1 MAYTLDNAY
10 ESSNLTEF
18 LDEAAMDT
26 LGMDICEAVESDKES
41 RKEWEENQR
50 DWLKLA
56 AQVRETKS
64 FPWENASNVKY
75 PLMTTACMQFHA
87 RALPGLLPNE
97 RPVKAKIIGKDKSNK
112 KLRRGER
119 VAKFMSYQVIEQ
131 MEEWVDD
138 FDRLLLVLPMVGLAY
153 KKTFYS
159 ERLNRL
165 RSTLL
170 LPTECIVNYHATS
183 YERARMTHV
192 MQMDPNELEEMK
204 RGGIFRDVELAA
216 PTEMKQDR
224 TRDETLGLTRG
235 NSKDDPYELYEVHHW
250 WDLDEDGYKEPYI
263 ITVDV
268 ASQKVLRVV
277 PRWSSTDDVKMTA
290 DGKRIA
296 SIKADTYFTPFKFI
310 PDPNS
315 AVYGIGLG
323 TLLGPTNEAVN
334 TLINQ
339 LIDAGTLSNMQGGFL
354 ARGAKLKGGS
364 TRFRPGEWKIV
375 NTTGED
381 LQKSIFPMPVAAP
394 SPALFNLLS
403 MLIQAGERVSA
414 VSDMMTGENP
424 GQNQPATTTM
434 AVLEQGMKVFNS
446 IYKRIHR
453 SLAQEFRIM
462 YRLNFDTLDDELY
475 QTMLDDTIDMG
486 QFQGQ
491 KPSPEQLQQVQQGV
505 AAENAAATVQEDFES
520 ENMDIIPAS
529 DPNMVS
535 DATRMLRANDLMEK
549 MAAGLPINPAVVTR
563 KVLEAAGHE
572 DIDELMTMPP
582 AQPSIEE
589 KELEVAVNKEM
600 REVVDSKF
608 SNILKIAQAESMEA
622 GTQLNEYRA
631 IVDDIIKVNNA
642 KREAQQPVDSAGGN
656 PKAST

>member
-1 MAYTLDNAY
+1 
-10 ESSNLTEF
+10 
-18 LDEAAMDT
+18 
-26 LGMDICEAVESDKES
+26 
-41 RKEWEENQR
+41 
-50 DWLKLA
+50 
-56 AQVRETKS
+56 
-64 FPWENASNVKY
+64 
-75 PLMTTACMQFHA
+75 
-87 RALPGLLPNE
+87 
-97 RPVKAKIIGKDKSNK
+97 
-112 KLRRGER
+112 
-119 VAKFMSYQVIEQ
+119 
-131 MEEWVDD
+131 
-138 FDRLLLVLPMVGLAY
+138 
-153 KKTFYS
+153 
-159 ERLNRL
+159 
-165 RSTLL
+165 
-170 LPTECIVNYHATS
+170 
-183 YERARMTHV
+183 
-192 MQMDPNELEEMK
+192 
-204 RGGIFRDVELAA
+204 
-216 PTEMKQDR
+216 
-224 TRDETLGLTRG
+224 
-235 NSKDDPYELYEVHHW
+235 
-250 WDLDEDGYKEPYI
+250 
-263 ITVDV
+263 
-268 ASQKVLRVV
+268 
-277 PRWSSTDDVKMTA
+277 
-290 DGKRIA
+290 
-296 SIKADTYFTPFKFI
+296 
-310 PDPNS
+310 
-315 AVYGIGLG
+315 VYGIGLG